1 MTDAQ
6 LPRVPMPASVGI
18 QDRATPEMTM
28 AISGPYD
35 PRKFADAKE
44 KICVVGGFATSR
56 TRIPQWG
63 GVRSPGITRGPDR
76 NRLAAMPLD

>member
-6 LPRVPMPASVGI
+6 LPRVPMPACVDI
-18 QDRATPEMTM
+18 QDRATPEMTI

-44 KICVVGGFATSR
+44 KICVIGGFATSR
-56 TRIPQWG
+56 T
-63 GVRSPGITRGPDR
+63 
-76 NRLAAMPLD
+76 

>member
-6 LPRVPMPASVGI
+6 LPRVPMPAFVGI
-18 QDRATPEMTM
+18 QDRATPETAM

-44 KICVVGGFATSR
+44 KICVTGGFATSR
-56 TRIPQWG
+56 TRIS
-63 GVRSPGITRGPDR
+63 R
-76 NRLAAMPLD
+76 